1 MKYDVVV
8 IGGSAAG
15 IISAKTAKLDYPE
28 KSVLVIRKE
37 EISLIPCSIPYTFST
52 LKSVDDGVM
61 SIEGPRKLGIEFL
74 IDEVVSVDTE
84 NKSVKTSRGKEVGYN
99 KLVFA
104 TGSTPVI
111 PPIEG
116 AEADGVY
123 SIPKDYEYIKKVQP
137 ELKGSKNLVVIG
149 AGFIGM
155 EMSDELRKE
164 VEKVTLVEALDGV
177 LPLAFDKDVSDYA
190 AKAMSDNG
198 IDIRTSSRVKR
209 ILNENGKVSGVEL
222 DDSTVIE
229 ADAVILSIGYKANAR
244 LAMEA
249 GLHMGITGG
258 IWVDEY
264 MRTSVKDVFAAGDCV
279 EHKCFFTRK
288 PSKLMLAST
297 ATFEARIAGGNL
309 FGLKMVREKKGNIA
323 IFSTSIEGVSLGSAG
338 KIEKSSLDEG
348 FEIVVGEARSR
359 DRHPGCFSDSSLQ
372 YIKLVFAGPSGIL
385 LGAQVVSGK
394 SAGEMVNILGVA
406 IQNEMTATDLA
417 TLQFG
422 THPLL
427 TSAPTTYPIVDA
439 AKNALRKIGR

>member
-15 IISAKTAKLDYPE
+15 IIAAKTAKLDYPE
-28 KSVLVIRKE
+28 KSVLVVQKE
-37 EISLIPCSIPYTFST
+37 KVVLIPCSIPYTFST
-52 LKSVDDGVM
+52 LKSVEEGIM
-61 SIEGPRKLGIEFL
+61 SIDGPKKLGIEFL
-74 IDEVVSVDTE
+74 VDEAVSVDHE
-84 NKSVKTSRGKEVGYN
+84 NKMIKTSGDKEVEYD
-99 KLVFA
+99 KLVLA

-116 AEADGVY
+116 SKVDGVY

-137 ELKGSKNLVVIG
+137 ELKASKNVVVIG

-177 LPLAFDKDVSDYA
+177 LPLAFDKDISDYA
-190 AKAMSDNG
+190 AKALSENG
-198 IDIRTSSRVKR
+198 VEIRTSSRVKR
-209 ILNENGKVSGVEL
+209 IKSENGRVSGVEF

-229 ADAVILSIGYKANAR
+229 ADAVILSIGYKPTTK
-244 LAMEA
+244 LAKEA
-249 GLHMGITGG
+249 GFHMGLTGG
-258 IWVDEY
+258 IWTDEY
-264 MRTSVKDVFAAGDCV
+264 MRTSIKDVFAAGDCV

-288 PSKLMLAST
+288 PSRLMLAST
-297 ATFEARIAGGNL
+297 ATFDARIAGGNL
-309 FGLKMVREKKGNIA
+309 FGLRMVREKKGNLA
-323 IFSTSIEGVSLGSAG
+323 IFSTSIEGVSLGAAG
-338 KIEKSSLDEG
+338 KIETTSRAEG
-348 FEIVVGEARSR
+348 FDIIVGKAQSR
-359 DRHPGCFSDSSLQ
+359 DRHPGCLSDSSIQ

-406 IQNEMTATDLA
+406 LQNDMTATDLA

-427 TSAPTTYPIVDA
+427 TSAPTMYPIVDA
-439 AKNALRKIGR
+439 AKNALREISK